1 MRIDVLA
8 RNILFLV
15 SAMNAGGAERVAA
28 NLANSWAAMGH
39 RVTLLVTYSGRGDCF
54 YALSDQVKL
63 RYLADEVGSFLWRSR
78 KSYLARFFTLR
89 RIVKQVHPDV
99 VVSFL
104 TNVNVAALLATL
116 GMHVSTIVSERTH
129 PPQAPIGRLWSWLR
143 CLVYPFA
150 SRVIMLTSE
159 GWRWLQREIPR
170 ARGVVMP
177 NPIPYPLPISE
188 PRLAPESVLAPER
201 KMLLAV
207 GRLSEEKGFDFLL
220 SAFAELAHAHLDWD
234 LVILGEGSLRS
245 ELERQVQVLGL
256 TGRVHLP
263 GRAGNMGDWYAR
275 ADLYVM
281 SSRYEGFPN
290 ALGEAMAYG
299 CAVVSYDCDTGP
311 RDLIRH
317 GVDGLLVKPVGDV
330 LALAR
335 ALGQLMRDDALRT
348 RMAAKAV
355 EVRARYSME
364 NILAMWEKL
373 FDDVKS

>member
-1 MRIDVLA
+1 
-8 RNILFLV
+8 
-15 SAMNAGGAERVAA
+15 MNLLIFIYSMSSGGAERVTA
-28 NLANSWAAMGH
+28 NLVNQWAKRGWRMTV
-39 RVTLLVTYSGRGDCF
+39 VTLAGENFDF
-54 YALSDQVKL
+54 YEMHPAVQRIALD
-63 RYLADEVGSFLWRSR
+63 
-78 KSYLARFFTLR
+78 LARGSSNSIVAMVNNLR
-89 RIVKQVHPDV
+89 RLVALRRVLRQVRPDIAV
-99 VVSFL
+99 GMM
-104 TNVNVAALLATL
+104 TTANVLLSLAALRLP
-116 GMHVSTIVSERTH
+116 GISVIVSERTH
-129 PPQAPIGRLWSWLR
+129 PPQLPIGRLWSWLR

-355 EVRARYSME
+355 EVRERYSME

-373 FDDVKS
+373 FDEVKGR